1 MKTAFLLALMLIVNA
16 ASYAADTKPVEEVFN
31 RYWSAY
37 SKKNLAKAAE
47 DILPEDMENLKK
59 EILPVFLANQS
70 PKEKEAQDI
79 VALFFERR
87 VGQQR
92 ANMTPAD
99 VYAGLNRIVMAS
111 NAQMF
116 DVLKDATISII
127 FVRSTG
133 PDDAEIHFQ
142 VTLRGESDTDAES
155 LSKKNGRWW
164 IRLKD
169 DPKETA
175 AQFKQILTGAMPPP
189 AGK

>member
-1 MKTAFLLALMLIVNA
+1 MKTALLLALMLIVDA

-47 DILPEDMENLKK
+47 DILPEDLDNLKK
-59 EILPVFLANQS
+59 EVLPVFLANQS
-70 PKEKEAQDI
+70 PKEKEAQEL
-79 VALFFERR
+79 VSLFFERR

-92 ANMTPAD
+92 TNMSPAD
-99 VYAGLNRIVMAS
+99 VYAGLNRIVMAG

-116 DVLKDATISII
+116 DVLKDAAISII
-127 FVRSTG
+127 FVRSIG
-133 PDDAEIHFQ
+133 PDDVEIHFQ
-142 VTLRGESDTDAES
+142 VSLRGESDTDAES

-175 AQFKQILTGAMPPP
+175 AQFKQILTGAVPPP
-189 AGK
+189 PQ